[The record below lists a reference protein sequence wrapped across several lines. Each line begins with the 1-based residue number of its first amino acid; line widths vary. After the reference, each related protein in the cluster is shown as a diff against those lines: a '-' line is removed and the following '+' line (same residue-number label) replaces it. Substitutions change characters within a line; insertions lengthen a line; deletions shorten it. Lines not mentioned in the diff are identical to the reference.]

1 LYDESLTLF
10 GILQN
15 DGQRPSLLHNLGYVA
30 LHERDYARS
39 RELFGESLG
48 LFQRFGERR
57 GVAECLVGFASIA
70 AAAGRPDRAARL
82 FGAAEAAFEA
92 LGTQL
97 SASNRADYARH
108 RAIARASM
116 RPAAFTAAWTS
127 GQQLRLEQAV
137 DEALQVTESGD
148 SQPHANTGKRVDR
161 PAGAHAHAQREA
173 SPLTAREQQVAE
185 LVRRGLTNRLIG
197 ESLVITEG
205 TAALHVKNALSKL
218 GFTSRAQ
225 LASWA
230 TERGELS
237 IS

>member
-1 LYDESLTLF
+1 
-10 GILQN
+10 
-15 DGQRPSLLHNLGYVA
+15 
-30 LHERDYARS
+30 
-39 RELFGESLG
+39 
-48 LFQRFGERR
+48 
-57 GVAECLVGFASIA
+57 
-70 AAAGRPDRAARL
+70 
-82 FGAAEAAFEA
+82 
-92 LGTQL
+92 
-97 SASNRADYARH
+97 
-108 RAIARASM
+108 M
-116 RPAAFTAAWTS
+116 RPAAFTAALTS

-148 SQPHANTGKRVDR
+148 SQPHANTGKRVVR
-161 PAGAHAHAQREA
+161 PAGAQAHAQREA

-218 GFTSRAQ
+218 GFTSRAL